1 MTFDRWNEPDR
12 LDRAI
17 RWAVE
22 MHETQTD
29 KLGKPY
35 ILHPLAV
42 MLLVA
47 QRGGNIVL
55 MVAAVLHDVAEDC
68 FDTPA
73 EGLDAIE
80 LWFGPEVRR
89 IVDAVTKRKGES
101 YDDFITR
108 VIAAGP
114 EAAML
119 KLCDID
125 NNLDPRRLLKLDDA
139 TRERLLAKYLP
150 ARARLAE
157 YLGPLLTA
165 AAGG

>member
-1 MTFDRWNEPDR
+1 MSFDPFNEPDK
-12 LDRAI
+12 LERAT
-17 RWAVE
+17 RWAVQ
-22 MHETQTD
+22 MHESQVD
-29 KLGKPY
+29 KLGNPY
-35 ILHPLAV
+35 FLHPLAV
-42 MLLVA
+42 MLLVH
-47 QRGGNIVL
+47 QRGGNIIL

-68 FDTPA
+68 FEDMAT
-73 EGLDAIE
+73 GLEHIG
-80 LWFGPEVRR
+80 LMFGPDVRR

-108 VIAAGP
+108 IIAAGP

-157 YLGPLLTA
+157 YLGPLLSA
-165 AAGG
+165 VSGG